1 MGWFSIFRRRSQG
14 PRQRGAMLLDR
25 PITDVVAGR
34 QRVVG
39 IPYTL
44 PADDEE
50 INRLDFQHYMLRFA
64 FQGNFAAPLTA
75 PTSILDVGAGTG
87 RWAVEM
93 AQTFPNAN
101 VIGIDVKPP
110 AVDARGEMASHADP
124 RPQNYTFILANL
136 LEGLPFP
143 DGSFDYTHQRLLFTA
158 IPHDRWPGVAQEL
171 TRVTRPS
178 GWVELV
184 DSIGLANGGPNVE
197 LLMDWIRELSARR
210 NVDLMD
216 GARIGDYLRG
226 APLINQ
232 SVRRIDLPTGL
243 HGGRLGKMVATD
255 FFSVCK
261 GFGGIVVAQRI
272 ASQNAWDTALER
284 AQHDLNTSMIPCVT
298 PFFIALG
305 QKPD

>member
-1 MGWFSIFRRRSQG
+1 MPFR
-14 PRQRGAMLLDR
+14 
-25 PITDVVAGR
+25 
-34 QRVVG
+34 
-39 IPYTL
+39 
-44 PADDEE
+44 
-50 INRLDFQHYMLRFA
+50 
-64 FQGNFAAPLTA
+64 GNYAAPITA

-101 VIGIDVKPP
+101 VIGVDVKPP
-110 AVDARGEMASHADP
+110 AVDERGEMATHADP

-136 LEGLPFP
+136 LEGLPFA
-143 DGSFDYTHQRLLFTA
+143 DGAFDYTHQRLLFTA
-158 IPHDRWPGVAQEL
+158 IPHHRWPDVVQEL
-171 TRVTRPS
+171 VRVTCPG

-197 LLMDWIRELSARR
+197 RLMIWIRQLSARR

-216 GARIGDYLRG
+216 GARIGDHLRG

-261 GFGGIVVAQRI
+261 GFGGIIVAQGI
-272 ASQNAWDTALER
+272 ASQPDWDTTLER
-284 AQHDLNTSMIPCVT
+284 AQTDLTTTRIPCVT

-305 QKPD
+305 QKVG